1 MGETWP
7 RVNAM
12 TYHGHIENGLI
23 VLDDSVALPEGAAVT
38 VELCDATRPQGDQ
51 ESANSD
57 ARGGLMRFAGIAKD
71 LPSDAS
77 RNLDHY
83 LYGHPKQ

>member
-1 MGETWP
+1 
-7 RVNAM
+7 M
-12 TYHGHIENGLI
+12 TYHGHVENGLI

-38 VELCDATRPQGDQ
+38 VELRDATRSQSGQ
-51 ESANSD
+51 ELAHSD
-57 ARGGLMRFAGIAKD
+57 AHGGLMRFAGIAKD